1 MRYMLDTNIFIYL
14 ATDIDSLSRDVR
26 AILQDYGN
34 TFCVSAETTRELI
47 VGFRK
52 HSFSRKDWK
61 TSEELLS
68 SLEKEYFIEIL
79 PIDKY
84 VAQTHAKLR
93 LNEAEGHN
101 DPSDHIIISHAITA
115 RLPLISSDTRFPFYR
130 AQGLDLIFNTK

>member
-130 AQGLDLIFNTK
+130 TQGLDLIFNTK

>member
-1 MRYMLDTNIFIYL
+1 MLDTNIFIYL

-130 AQGLDLIFNTK
+130 TQGLDLIFNTK

>member
-1 MRYMLDTNIFIYL
+1 MLDTNIFIYL

-93 LNEAEGHN
+93 LNEVEGHN

>member
-93 LNEAEGHN
+93 LNEVEGHN

-130 AQGLDLIFNTK
+130 TQGLDLIFNTK